1 MNVPTKMNKY
11 LYALE
16 KLAARESF
24 MDFIEDWG
32 ITEEEYEEIAEFF
45 KAQGIKGYITR

>member
-1 MNVPTKMNKY
+1 MENPTKLNKY

-24 MDFIEDWG
+24 MDFVEHWG
-32 ITEEEYEEIAEFF
+32 ISEEEYEEISAWF
-45 KAQGIKGYITR
+45 KAQGVTGYITR

>member
-1 MNVPTKMNKY
+1 MEKKISTY

-24 MDFIEDWG
+24 VDFLENWG
-32 ITEEEYEEIAEFF
+32 ISEEEYEKEIKPFF
-45 KAQGIKGYITR
+45 LAQEIKGYITQ